1 MPAKRPKRLDKRP
14 KPRLA
19 MPAEDAFT
27 PAQRALRDAIASGP
41 RGTFRF
47 SGPFAIW
54 MHAPELGQLAQAL
67 GAHVR
72 YKTSLSPRLSEF
84 AILTTARQWR
94 AQYEWQAHAPIA
106 EKAGVKPKTIADL
119 KAGRHPKGAP
129 ADERVIYDFVTE
141 LYRKRRVSDRTY
153 RRAVDLLGTTG
164 AVELTGILGYYG
176 LISMTLNVF
185 NAATDPDKPQPFA
198 EPN

>member
-94 AQYEWQAHAPIA
+94 AQYEWFAHAPMA
-106 EKAGVKPKTIADL
+106 EKAGVKSNTIEDLRLGRVPKS
-119 KAGRHPKGAP
+119 AP
-129 ADERVIYDFVTE
+129 RDERAIYDFIQE
-141 LYRKRRVSDRTY
+141 IY
-153 RRAVDLLGTTG
+153 
-164 AVELTGILGYYG
+164 
-176 LISMTLNVF
+176 
-185 NAATDPDKPQPFA
+185 
-198 EPN
+198 

>member
-1 MPAKRPKRLDKRP
+1 MPANRPKRLDKRP

-94 AQYEWQAHAPIA
+94 AQYEWQGPPPPPG
-106 EKAGVKPKTIADL
+106 KGGGKGQTIA
-119 KAGRHPKGAP
+119 
-129 ADERVIYDFVTE
+129 
-141 LYRKRRVSDRTY
+141 
-153 RRAVDLLGTTG
+153 
-164 AVELTGILGYYG
+164 
-176 LISMTLNVF
+176 
-185 NAATDPDKPQPFA
+185 
-198 EPN
+198 